1 MEDNTNTKKLTL
13 ELIDGTFLPNETME
27 IINHIIQ
34 KKINFHELRNFSETI
49 RFGIDNNNSTQRIS
63 TLLSHQNEL
72 ANYIEKSIGKDQLL
86 DIKATIS
93 IELH

>member
-1 MEDNTNTKKLTL
+1 MEKKTNTKKMTFKI
-13 ELIDGTFLPNETME
+13 IDGTFLPNETIE

-34 KKINFHELRNFSETI
+34 KKINFHELRNFSETV
-49 RFGIDNNNSTQRIS
+49 RFGINNNNSEERIS
-63 TLLSHQNEL
+63 TLLSYQNEL

-93 IELH
+93 IEFH